1 MFKQRFLPIVFTVL
15 SSIGLLFVT
24 ARPAEAWGRWGG
36 YWGGPYYG
44 YYGAGWGWGYPYAGY
59 ASYSPYRW
67 SYWGSPYAT
76 YYPSYYYPSNYSSVP
91 AYTYG
96 AAPAYTYAYG
106 SPGTGSA
113 QSFYYSPS
121 ATDTR
126 AHLTV
131 EVPSSSAQVWL
142 EGRPM
147 TQDGTVRAFISP
159 PLESGHDYTYTVRA
173 RWLHNGSANDQTQTV
188 RVRPGQDVVVRFG
201 G

>member
-44 YYGAGWGWGYPYAGY
+44 YYGGYYGAGWGWGYPYAGY
-59 ASYSPYRW
+59 YPYRSW
-67 SYWGSPYAT
+67 VYSGSPYAT
-76 YYPSYYYPSNYSSVP
+76 YYPSYYYSSVP

-96 AAPAYTYAYG
+96 AAPAYTFG
-106 SPGTGSA
+106 SPSSSA
-113 QSFYYSPS
+113 QSFYYAPS
-121 ATDTR
+121 AVDTR
-126 AHLTV
+126 AHMTV
-131 EVPSSSAQVWL
+131 EVPSPSAQVWL
-142 EGRPM
+142 EGQPM
-147 TQDGTVRAFISP
+147 TQEGMVRTFVSP

-173 RWLHNGSANDQTQTV
+173 RWLQNGSTNDQTKTV
-188 RVRPGQDVVVRFG
+188 RVRTGQDVAVRFG